1 MSRSGL
7 LVAWQAANVAEP
19 EWTAIRPRARHQ
31 VLASGIHRR
40 DQVGADD
47 PKIIE
52 TASTIWRLPQL
63 AGRHGYDCAVLPDLE
78 GSATVECFQR
88 NLRAALY
95 ALIRPDTV

>member
-63 AGRHGYDCAVLPDLE
+63 AGRHGYDCGGA
-78 GSATVECFQR
+78 AR
-88 NLRAALY
+88 LRRSPRSNASNE
-95 ALIRPDTV
+95 I